1 MNEKMEGQVVKLEIF
16 KLFGSIFVDTTDAD
30 EKIAK
35 TDEKRKN
42 IRWNFRKYDNNSI

>member
-1 MNEKMEGQVVKLEIF
+1 MSKEMERRVVKLEIF

-35 TDEKRKN
+35 TDEKRKD
-42 IRWNFRKYDNNSI
+42 IRWNFW

>member
-1 MNEKMEGQVVKLEIF
+1 MEIF

-35 TDEKRKN
+35 TDKKRTKFGCN
-42 IRWNFRKYDNNSI
+42 IRRSS